1 MIELNTKK
9 NIKVSVP
16 ESLEEDDT
24 PKFSINDD
32 RIREYYIEHGY
43 VVIKNLINYITCEEF
58 KDIWDRE
65 VKTSKSF
72 IYRQASAKPE
82 KHVFNSNKWVMNPIL
97 NLQSLDPNKV

>member
-32 RIREYYIEHGY
+32 
-43 VVIKNLINYITCEEF
+43 V
-58 KDIWDRE
+58 
-65 VKTSKSF
+65 
-72 IYRQASAKPE
+72 
-82 KHVFNSNKWVMNPIL
+82 
-97 NLQSLDPNKV
+97 

>member
-32 RIREYYIEHGY
+32 GIREYYIEHGY
-43 VVIKNLINYITCEEF
+43 VVIKNLI
-58 KDIWDRE
+58 
-65 VKTSKSF
+65 
-72 IYRQASAKPE
+72 
-82 KHVFNSNKWVMNPIL
+82 
-97 NLQSLDPNKV
+97 